1 MEENQVR
8 TLNIKGL
15 PKRAV
20 GVHTVKK
27 VLILE
32 DKKETA
38 GEIRQTQMS
47 YALVLLDNQATF
59 RINQRY
65 YYIAGPLTICRC
77 FSRDEHLLIM
87 GEGKTFNLKSF

>member
-1 MEENQVR
+1 MEEKDQVR

-15 PKRAV
+15 PKEAV

-32 DKKETA
+32 DKEQE
-38 GEIRQTQMS
+38 GHEITQMS
-47 YALVLLDNQATF
+47 YALVLLDNQSTF

-65 YYIAGPLTICRC
+65 YGVAGPLAICRC